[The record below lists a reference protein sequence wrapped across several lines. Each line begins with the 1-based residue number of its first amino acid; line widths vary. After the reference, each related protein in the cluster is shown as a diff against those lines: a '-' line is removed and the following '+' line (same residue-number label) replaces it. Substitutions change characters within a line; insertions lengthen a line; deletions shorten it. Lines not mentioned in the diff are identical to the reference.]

1 MSDECRHYNDDT
13 NECAETGGQCDVL
26 PLQTEDCIVY
36 LRAALAELRTLAEGL
51 AQRLRDPFYEGL
63 DEGYVSCDMC
73 SSEEGRP
80 GPRRSCEGCNETGGC
95 GDYEL
100 MHSYDAW
107 KEKNP

>member
-1 MSDECRHYNDDT
+1 MSECP
-13 NECAETGGQCDVL
+13 ETGYGPCEIMSENEA
-26 PLQTEDCIVY
+26 LQKTLDSA
-36 LRAALAELRTLAEGL
+36 LAALAELRTLAEGL